1 MTNEKILFVDD
12 EQYVLEALTR
22 QLHQAYPVKTAGSA
36 SEALEILKSKGPFA
50 AVVSDLRMP
59 GMDGIALLA
68 EVRKRYPNTVRII
81 LSGDADLKKA
91 IEAVNS
97 GQVFR
102 FLTKPCSANGLATTL
117 SLAVR
122 QYQLLTSEKDLLNKT
137 LKGSIS
143 MLSEVLS
150 LANSRAFS
158 RGYRIRNIVVEI
170 AKQMGMKP
178 LWHYEVAALI
188 SQLGCIAVPD
198 DILKKVYLN
207 EPLNDGEKKMFDD
220 HPRIGAQLVRR
231 IPRLEDVADMI
242 SSQLLP
248 YDDDFLSTNQSDKNI
263 VGSHILKVAL
273 DYDQLTTQG
282 MTHEEAIRQLYSRKE
297 GYNPDVL
304 QQLKPLQPRLPK
316 EGAPVTLLFDEL
328 VPGMIAAED
337 ILAQNG
343 ATIIEKGQE
352 ITWPAIQGLH
362 NFIEHIGIK
371 EPIKVWA
378 EQKIFGALNSK
389 FS

>member
-1 MTNEKILFVDD
+1 MSNEKILLVDD
-12 EQYVLEALTR
+12 EHYVLDALTR
-22 QLHQAYPVKTAGSA
+22 QLHKSYPVETAKSA
-36 SEALEILKSKGPFA
+36 TEALEILESKGPFA

-59 GMDGIALLA
+59 GMDGIALLT
-68 EVRKRYPNTVRII
+68 EVRKKYPNTTRVI
-81 LSGDADLKKA
+81 LSGDADLEKA

-122 QYQLLTSEKDLLNKT
+122 QYQLLTSEKELLNKT

-150 LANSRAFS
+150 LANPRAFS

-170 AKQMGMKP
+170 AIKMGLKP
-178 LWHYEVAALI
+178 LWRYEVAALI

-198 DILKKVYLN
+198 DILKKVSLN
-207 EPLNDGEKKMFDD
+207 ETLNDGEKKMFDD

-231 IPRLEDVADMI
+231 IPRLEGVADII

-248 YDDDFLSTNQSDKNI
+248 FEESISSASEPDTNI
-263 VGSHILKVAL
+263 IGSHILRAAL
-273 DYDQLTTQG
+273 DYDQLTAQG
-282 MTHEEAIRQLYSRKE
+282 MTHEEAISQLYNRQ
-297 GYNPDVL
+297 GRYNPDVL
-304 QQLKPLQPRLPK
+304 QQLKLLQPRLPK
-316 EGAPVTLLFDEL
+316 EGATVTLLFDEL

-337 ILAQNG
+337 ILAKNG
-343 ATIIEKGQE
+343 TTIIEKGQE
-352 ITWPAIQGLH
+352 ITWPALQGLH
-362 NFIEHIGIK
+362 NFIEHIGIQ

-378 EQKIFGALNSK
+378 E
-389 FS
+389 